1 MRKRLAATW
10 ACRIAILL
18 IGFPALQGA
27 DSSVRRTSPP
37 SARLGSKQLRI
48 QVLLDRAHFS
58 PGEIDGLAGRVSRI
72 ALQDLQK
79 SHGRLDDDPSVPT
92 LIEYTITDDDVRG
105 PFVKIPSA
113 LEDQADLPALGFESP
128 IEAIGEKFHAS
139 PKLLKRLNPG
149 KDFSKSGE
157 VVRVPNVRS
166 EASHPGKAA
175 SVVVSKS
182 RLTVQALDANGKIL
196 ADYPATVGSVH
207 DPLPIGMWKVAG
219 VKWNPAFYYNPN
231 LFWDAPGADTKAT
244 IQPGPNNPVGV
255 VWIGVTKEHYGIHG
269 TPEPSLIG
277 HAQSHGCIR
286 LTNWDAA
293 ELARMIAAGT
303 PVICKE

>member
-1 MRKRLAATW
+1 MR
-10 ACRIAILL
+10 
-18 IGFPALQGA
+18 GA
-27 DSSVRRTSPP
+27 DSTVRRNSPP
-37 SARLGSKQLRI
+37 SVRLGTKQLRI

-72 ALQDLQK
+72 ALQDFQK
-79 SHGRLDDDPSVPT
+79 SHRPLDDDPSVPT

-105 PFVKIPSA
+105 PFVKIPA
-113 LEDQADLPALGFESP
+113 DLMDQANLPALGYQSP

-139 PKLLKRLNPG
+139 PKLLTRLNPG

-157 VVRVPNVRS
+157 VIRVPNVRS
-166 EASHPGKAA
+166 EDSHPGKAA

-182 RLTVQALDANGKIL
+182 RLTVQALDESGKIL

-207 DPLPIGMWKVAG
+207 DPLPIGAWKVKG
-219 VKWNPAFYYNPN
+219 IRRNPVFYYNPN
-231 LFWDAPGADTKAT
+231 LFWDAPGADTKAE
-244 IQPGPNNPVGV
+244 IPPGPNNPVGV
-255 VWIGVTKEHYGIHG
+255 VWIGLTKEHYGIHG

-277 HAQSHGCIR
+277 HVQSHGCIR

-293 ELARMIAAGT
+293 ELARMVAAGT
-303 PVICKE
+303 PVVCKE